1 VSLILFLAYYFD
13 FISGIACLAG
23 IAVVLLII
31 RQKLKMMNALH
42 KSLSDVGQ
50 RVNDMQNQLQLMEE
64 VNFKSELLSDFQN
77 QLFQQQNNGKKGLE
91 ALSKLVKQ
99 AEYRDNILIAILLN
113 VFAAWDF
120 RLLIHYT
127 TWKNRFED
135 QITNWESIFYEME
148 GIISGANFRFN
159 FEKKTSI
166 PQLNEDKNSTVKMV
180 DLGHPIIAMDKLV
193 TNDFSLTSAEQFAIV
208 TGPNMAGKSTFL
220 RSVGI
225 NIMLARAGFHVFAK
239 EFVFPSMH
247 LYSSMRTN
255 DDLKDETSYFHAEL
269 LRLRFIV
276 DAIERGE
283 PVFIILDEILKGT
296 NSKDK
301 KEGSAKF
308 LQKLTQL
315 KARGII
321 ATHDL
326 SLTELAVPDSG
337 IVNRYFDT
345 LIEGEDI
352 SFDYCIR
359 DGVAKNMNA
368 NFLLRKMRLI
378 DS

>member
-1 VSLILFLAYYFD
+1 
-13 FISGIACLAG
+13 
-23 IAVVLLII
+23 
-31 RQKLKMMNALH
+31 
-42 KSLSDVGQ
+42 
-50 RVNDMQNQLQLMEE
+50 
-64 VNFKSELLSDFQN
+64 
-77 QLFQQQNNGKKGLE
+77 
-91 ALSKLVKQ
+91 
-99 AEYRDNILIAILLN
+99 
-113 VFAAWDF
+113 
-120 RLLIHYT
+120 
-127 TWKNRFED
+127 
-135 QITNWESIFYEME
+135 
-148 GIISGANFRFN
+148 
-159 FEKKTSI
+159 
-166 PQLNEDKNSTVKMV
+166 
-180 DLGHPIIAMDKLV
+180 
-193 TNDFSLTSAEQFAIV
+193 
-208 TGPNMAGKSTFL
+208 
-220 RSVGI
+220 
-225 NIMLARAGFHVFAK
+225 MLARAGFHVFAK